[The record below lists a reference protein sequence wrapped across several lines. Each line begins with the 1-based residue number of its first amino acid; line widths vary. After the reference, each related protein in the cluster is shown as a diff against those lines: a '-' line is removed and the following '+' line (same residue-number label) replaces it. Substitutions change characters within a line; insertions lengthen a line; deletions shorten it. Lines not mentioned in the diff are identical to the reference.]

1 MKTTKLIILA
11 AITLLISFV
20 IASKIYAHC
29 DTLDGPV
36 VAAAKLALQKGDV
49 TPVLKWVS
57 KDAEKEVREAFA
69 ITMKVRSQGEDAQ
82 RLADMHFFET
92 LVRVHRMGEGLPYT
106 GLKPAGAI
114 EPVILAADKSL
125 QQGSVDELA
134 GEVAKAVQD
143 GIRTR
148 FAETVVKKKHADESV
163 EAGRAYVEAYAQ
175 YVHFVEAVHSLAAE
189 GAGEHHRQN

>member
-11 AITLLISFV
+11 AITFGISIL
-20 IASKIYAHC
+20 IASKLYAHC

-36 VAAAKLALQKGDV
+36 VAAAKMALQKGDV
-49 TPVLKWVS
+49 TPVLRWVS
-57 KDAEKEVREAFA
+57 KDGEKEVREAFVL
-69 ITMKVRSQGEDAQ
+69 TMKVRSQGEDAR

-92 LVRVHRMGEGLPYT
+92 LVRVHRAGEGVPYT
-106 GLKPAGAI
+106 GLKPGGTI

-148 FAETVVKKKHADESV
+148 FAKAVETKKHADESV
-163 EAGRAYVEAYAQ
+163 EAGRA
-175 YVHFVEAVHSLAAE
+175 
-189 GAGEHHRQN
+189 